1 MEENQ
6 SVLVSFAKIVFCAGL
21 IDLKGISG
29 SSPAVERVVSTLLSV
44 KVNYAK

>member
-29 SSPAVERVVSTLLSV
+29 SSPAVESSFHI
-44 KVNYAK
+44 AKCESELC